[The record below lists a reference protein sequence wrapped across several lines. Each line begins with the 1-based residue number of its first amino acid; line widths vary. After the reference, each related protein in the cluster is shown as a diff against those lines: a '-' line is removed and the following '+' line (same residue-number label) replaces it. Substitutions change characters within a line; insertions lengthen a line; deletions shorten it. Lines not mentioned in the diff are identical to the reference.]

1 MEPTA
6 MTGLRLQKYLAS
18 CGVSSRR
25 QAEQL
30 IQTGKVH
37 VNGQLITELGTRID
51 PEQDQVQVNGKPV
64 YPATQK
70 IYLLYHKPK
79 GVVSTCH
86 DPEGRKTVLHSLPAA
101 LVDQGIY
108 PVGRLDQYSSGALL
122 LTNDGDFTL
131 RLTHPRYGCAKTYHV
146 WVQGKP
152 TESDLRLW
160 RKGILL
166 GKTPTLPAQI
176 NILQQDE
183 GKTLIAAILHE
194 GRNRQ
199 IRRICEQ
206 LGYPVYSLTRVAIG
220 PILLGS
226 LLPGNYRNLS
236 SKEVA
241 ALLTTA
247 STTIQHE
254 H

>member
-1 MEPTA
+1 MEPMA

-30 IQTGKVH
+30 ILAGKVQ
-37 VNGQLITELGTRID
+37 VNGQLITELGTRVD
-51 PEQDQVQVNGKPV
+51 PEQDQVQVDGKRV
-64 YPATQK
+64 YPPTHK

-86 DPEGRKTVLHSLPAA
+86 DPEGRKTVLDSLPPELA
-101 LVDQGIY
+101 DQGIH

-131 RLTHPRYGCAKTYHV
+131 RLTHPRYGCSKTYHV

-152 TESDLRLW
+152 KESDLRLW
-160 RKGILL
+160 SKGVLL
-166 GKTPTLPAQI
+166 GKTPTLPAEI

-183 GKTLIAAILHE
+183 GKTLITVILHE

-199 IRRICEQ
+199 IRRICEE
-206 LGYPVYSLTRVAIG
+206 LGYPVYSLIRVAVGTIS
-220 PILLGS
+220 LGD

-236 SKEVA
+236 SEEVA
-241 ALLTTA
+241 ALIPKA
-247 STTIQHE
+247 SYQHPK
-254 H
+254 

>member
-1 MEPTA
+1 MAMEPMA

-25 QAEQL
+25 QAEHL
-30 IQTGKVH
+30 IQAGKVQ
-37 VNGQLITELGTRID
+37 VNGKPITELGTRVD
-51 PEQDQVQVNGKPV
+51 PEQDQVRVEGKLV
-64 YPATQK
+64 CPATNK
-70 IYLLYHKPK
+70 IYLLYHKPR

-86 DPEGRKTVLHSLPAA
+86 DSEGRKTVLDSLPSSMAA
-101 LVDQGIY
+101 QGIH

-131 RLTHPRYGCAKTYHV
+131 RLTHPRYGCSKTYHV

-152 TESDLRLW
+152 TESDLCLW
-160 RKGILL
+160 RQGILL
-166 GKTPTLPAQI
+166 GKTPTLAAQI

-183 GKTLIAAILHE
+183 GNTLIEAILQE

-206 LGYPVYSLTRVAIG
+206 LGYPVCSLMRVAIG
-220 PILLGS
+220 TISLGD

-241 ALLTTA
+241 ALLPKA
-247 STTIQHE
+247 YC
-254 H
+254 